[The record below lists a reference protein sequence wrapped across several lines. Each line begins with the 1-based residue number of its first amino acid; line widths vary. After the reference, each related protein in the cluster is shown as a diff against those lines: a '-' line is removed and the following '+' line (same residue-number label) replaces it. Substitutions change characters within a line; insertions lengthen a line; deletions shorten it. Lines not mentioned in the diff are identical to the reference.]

1 MTPLA
6 LGLLLLS
13 AALHASWNLL
23 LKQAAD
29 RQAAAWWAM
38 LFGAA
43 AFLPALAFF
52 QPLPITIWPYLLA
65 SAAAEAVYYFLL
77 ATAYD
82 ATDFSI
88 AYPIARGTAPGLLAL
103 WAMLFLNE
111 SPSAIGWAGMA
122 ILAVGLMTTGGVF
135 GRRSGRA
142 TNGGATK
149 VGSTAVRATQA
160 SPIRGVMIA
169 LAVAVCI
176 STYSII
182 DGAAVR
188 LVPALPYTSL
198 VFLLTALFLTPL
210 VAWRSGRVAMWREG
224 RRHPGRLALIGILS
238 LLAYLLVLVA
248 YGFAPIAYVGAV
260 RELNILFGVVLG
272 AWVLKEPVSRGRWVG
287 VVLIVVGV
295 IVIALA
301 D

>member
-65 SAAAEAVYYFLL
+65 SAAAEAAYYFLL

-142 TNGGATK
+142 TTVKATH
-149 VGSTAVRATQA
+149 A

-169 LAVAVCI
+169 LGVAVCI

>member
-52 QPLPITIWPYLLA
+52 QPLPIAIWPYLLA
-65 SAAAEAVYYFLL
+65 SAAAEAAYYFLL

-142 TNGGATK
+142 TTVK
-149 VGSTAVRATQA
+149 ATQA
-160 SPIRGVMIA
+160 SSIRGVMIA

-176 STYSII
+176 SAYSII